1 MNLPKLSRRQMLLAG
16 LGLGASTQISLGEWR
31 RRERQQEREVLEA
44 IAESQLDT
52 EALLEQSFRADLDG
66 IEALHN
72 IRQSVTLTTPQLPY
86 NRELSNLLI
95 QANKLATQQYQKGR
109 IDSDYDGSIASLP
122 AYTEAFQGFTQV
134 AAFKGTEV
142 IKQDVPVDL
151 TDNAIP
157 PEMHDQVVDQVD
169 QVESALEEIVSIR
182 RRVSVFYGFLLASE
196 QASILVFRGTQQ
208 LSDWLSNILLN
219 QVPFPAPG
227 VDEAEAEDAAAPLG
241 RVHSGFLDYYRD
253 LLDPH
258 PRDVMQ
264 QIDPA
269 VPCLISGHSLGGA
282 IATLAAFDLA
292 LRLPTLRPQIQLYT
306 YASPRVGDAA
316 FAQTHSRHIP
326 NSYRIVNLADTI
338 PLVPPSSL
346 TDVFVHIGEEW
357 AFLSQNGDV
366 LPNHL
371 IETYRQAIAQSAESQ
386 SSASFPN
393 LTIL

>member
-1 MNLPKLSRRQMLLAG
+1 MNLPKFNRRQVLLAG

-52 EALLEQSFRADLDG
+52 EALLKQSFRADLDG
-66 IEALHN
+66 IEALHK
-72 IRQSVTLTTPQLPY
+72 IRQSVTLTPPQRPY
-86 NRELSNLLI
+86 NRELSKLLI
-95 QANKLATQQYQKGR
+95 QANKLATQQYQRGR
-109 IDSDYDGSIASLP
+109 IEPDYDGSINSLP
-122 AYTEAFQGFTQV
+122 AYTDAFRGFTQV

-142 IKQDVPVDL
+142 IKQNVPVDL
-151 TDNAIP
+151 TDNAISS
-157 PEMHDQVVDQVD
+157 EVRDQVD
-169 QVESALEEIVSIR
+169 QVENALEEIVSIR
-182 RRVSVFYGFLLASE
+182 RQVSVFYGFLLTSA

-219 QVPFPAPG
+219 QVPFPASDG
-227 VDEAEAEDAAAPLG
+227 DEDGAEDAADAPYG
-241 RVHSGFLDYYRD
+241 RVHSGFLDYYQE

-258 PRDVMQ
+258 PRDVMRN
-264 QIDPA
+264 IDPTL
-269 VPCLISGHSLGGA
+269 PCLISGHSLGGA
-282 IATLAAFDLA
+282 IATLAAFDLS
-292 LRLPTLRPQIQLYT
+292 LRLPALRSQIQLYT
-306 YASPRVGDAA
+306 YASPRVGDTV
-316 FAQTHSRHIP
+316 FARIHSRHIP
-326 NSYRIVNLADTI
+326 NSYRIVNLADTV

-346 TDVFVHIGEEW
+346 ADVFIHVGEEW

-371 IETYRQAIAQSAESQ
+371 IETYRQAIAQSAEAQ